1 MAKLDGRMDKLDS
14 RMDKLDSRMDKLDS
28 RMDKLEERQTKA
40 EVVLE
45 NVIVPRLDALAE
57 GQKNLLE
64 TLAPKSRVETL
75 EEEISI
81 LRMAVRTL
89 ASDVNEL
96 NKRNKKSRPGVSGT
110 RTGQGVEI
118 FDGKST
124 PLL

>member
-1 MAKLDGRMDKLDS
+1 MNNEEKILTLLGQLTADMADMKGHMAKLDGRMDKLDS

-96 NKRNKKSRPGVSGT
+96 K
-110 RTGQGVEI
+110 QAQ
-118 FDGKST
+118 
-124 PLL
+124 

>member
-1 MAKLDGRMDKLDS
+1 MNNEEKILTLLGQLTADMADMKGHMA
-14 RMDKLDSRMDKLDS
+14 KLDSRMDKLDS
-28 RMDKLEERQTKA
+28 RMDKLEGRQTKA

-96 NKRNKKSRPGVSGT
+96 K
-110 RTGQGVEI
+110 QAQ
-118 FDGKST
+118 
-124 PLL
+124 